1 MNIFISSIFNV
12 LSFRNAWWRRVETPR
27 DLVHHLSVPDG
38 QGVGD
43 EDLYQLRT
51 QTRRQDC
58 WGHCFILRLKED
70 DLEVHHTKLTV
81 FFSVEDCLH
90 LYILMNLLAVP
101 YPARW

>member
-1 MNIFISSIFNV
+1 MIKTRQLCKFGLVVMAQNSKGSYIVNLFISSIFNL

-51 QTRRQDC
+51 
-58 WGHCFILRLKED
+58 
-70 DLEVHHTKLTV
+70 
-81 FFSVEDCLH
+81 
-90 LYILMNLLAVP
+90 
-101 YPARW
+101 